1 MSLLRD
7 LMPSRVAERS
17 MFGGWGGGL
26 GSFLFN
32 GNEYGL
38 GMGMSQTLS
47 TKVEDIDVGYE
58 SLAYRAYASNPV
70 VFACMRVRRDLF
82 TEARF
87 GYQNMR
93 GGVPGD
99 FYGDRDR
106 TNSGL
111 ALLDKPWPGAT
122 TGDLLKYLITDNDLA
137 GNAFVARRAGRLVRM
152 RPDWTQIIHGF
163 PDAASNMWDLDAEL
177 MGYAY
182 QPGGPA
188 MGRPWV
194 FLQASEV
201 AHFSTTP
208 DPLLPVRGMS
218 WLSPILREIMADEAM
233 TAHRLKYFEHGG
245 TPNLVVK
252 TQYTDIKKLK
262 EFMDFVRQ
270 EHEGLVNAYKMM
282 GFTAGVDATVVGS
295 DLKQL
300 DFKVVQGGGETRIAA
315 AAGVPPLL
323 AGLSEGLQGSSLNAG
338 QGFSPSMRMFADLT
352 MSSAWRNAAGS
363 LEQIIPP
370 PTGARLWYDI
380 RGIPALREDIKSA
393 AEVQALQSTA
403 IRTLTDGGY
412 DAKSV
417 VDAIVSGDLKRL
429 THTGKLSV
437 QLHDPNAKEPD
448 PVPEALVPFAKPE
461 PDDEPADE
469 PAAKR
474 AAEMLALAERQT
486 LAEERRADATERMA
500 DREPVVPVVNVHPS
514 PVTVTTPDVNVTIE
528 RGAVQVTIEAPEPA
542 EPESS
547 DGVTRIVYD
556 EEGRIAEIVEA
567 GA

>member
-7 LMPSRVAERS
+7 LMPSRVASRSS

-106 TNSGL
+106 PNSGL

-137 GNAFVARRAGRLVRM
+137 GNAFVARRAGRLVRL

-300 DFKVVQGGGETRIAA
+300 DFKVVQGGGTICSSEPAALRQAEDIVRSANIRIDGLKPCPALSEEPCSPSDSPASSGGTPAA
-315 AAGVPPLL
+315 AA
-323 AGLSEGLQGSSLNAG
+323 
-338 QGFSPSMRMFADLT
+338 MRV
-352 MSSAWRNAAGS
+352 S
-363 LEQIIPP
+363 PP
-370 PTGARLWYDI
+370 PCTTLKSSCLRSEPTTVAST
-380 RGIPALREDIKSA
+380 PA
-393 AEVQALQSTA
+393 V
-403 IRTLTDGGY
+403 
-412 DAKSV
+412 
-417 VDAIVSGDLKRL
+417 
-429 THTGKLSV
+429 
-437 QLHDPNAKEPD
+437 
-448 PVPEALVPFAKPE
+448 KPII
-461 PDDEPADE
+461 
-469 PAAKR
+469 
-474 AAEMLALAERQT
+474 L
-486 LAEERRADATERMA
+486 
-500 DREPVVPVVNVHPS
+500 
-514 PVTVTTPDVNVTIE
+514 
-528 RGAVQVTIEAPEPA
+528 
-542 EPESS
+542 
-547 DGVTRIVYD
+547 
-556 EEGRIAEIVEA
+556 
-567 GA
+567 